1 MVEPGAGRWHNPN
14 TVGRSEETEPMRDKS
29 RDIGRQLLQIP
40 GPTNVPERV
49 LRAIARPTIDHR
61 SPEFADLTRRILD
74 GLKLIFKTSGA
85 ICIFPSSGTGAW
97 EAALVNAL
105 APGERVVMFET
116 GYFAKLWR
124 EMAGRLGLQVDFIE
138 STWGNGV
145 DAGRIEALLADDR
158 DKQIKAVCV
167 VHNETSTGVASD
179 VASVRRAIDG
189 ARHPALLMVDTVSSL
204 ASFDFRHDD
213 WGIDVTVSCS
223 QKGLML
229 PPGIGFNAV
238 SAKALAAA
246 KTTPNAPSYWSWEAA
261 LAALGGGGFP
271 YTPPTNLLFG
281 LAEAIAMI
289 EDEGLENT
297 FRRHARLGRATRA
310 AVAAWGFDTVCR
322 QHDCHSDSLTAVVM
336 PEGVDADAF
345 RQRVRARFNVALG
358 NGLGKLAG
366 RVFRIGHLG
375 DINEPMLIGALSAIE
390 MSLAGDGAA
399 REGRGVTAAIEA
411 LADETSSV
419 PAGSK

>member
-1 MVEPGAGRWHNPN
+1 
-14 TVGRSEETEPMRDKS
+14 MRDAG
-29 RDIGRQLLQIP
+29 RDIGRHLLQVP

-61 SPEFADLTRRILD
+61 SPEFADLVRRVVD
-74 GLKLIFKTSGA
+74 GLKPIFKTSGA
-85 ICIFPSSGTGAW
+85 LCIFPSSGTGAW

-116 GYFAKLWR
+116 GYFAELWR
-124 EMAGRLGLQVDFIE
+124 EMAGRLGLRVDFIE

-145 DAGRIEALLADDR
+145 DAGRIGALLAGDR
-158 DKQIKAVCV
+158 DEQIKAVCV

-179 VASVRRAIDG
+179 IDSVRRAIDD

-204 ASFDFRHDD
+204 ASLDFRHDE
-213 WGIDVTVSCS
+213 WGVDVTVSCS

-229 PPGIGFNAV
+229 PPGLGFNAV
-238 SAKALAAA
+238 SAKARAAA
-246 KTTPNAPSYWSWEAA
+246 KTTANAPSYWSWEAA
-261 LAALGGGGFP
+261 LAAHEAGGFP

-281 LAEAIAMI
+281 LAEAITMI

-310 AVAAWGFDTVCR
+310 AVAAWGLETVCR
-322 QHDCHSDSLTAVVM
+322 QPECHSDSLTAVVM
-336 PEGVDADAF
+336 PDGADADAF
-345 RQRVRARFNVALG
+345 RRRVRARFNVALG
-358 NGLGKLAG
+358 NGLGSLAG

-390 MSLAGDGAA
+390 MSLTGHGAQPD
-399 REGRGVTAAIEA
+399 GRGVAAAIET
-411 LADETSSV
+411 LADENSSAA
-419 PAGSK
+419 AGSQ